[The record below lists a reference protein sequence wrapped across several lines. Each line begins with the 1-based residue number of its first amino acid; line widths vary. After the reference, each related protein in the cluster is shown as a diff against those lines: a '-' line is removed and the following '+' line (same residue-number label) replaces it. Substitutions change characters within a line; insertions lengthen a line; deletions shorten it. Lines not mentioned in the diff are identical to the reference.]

1 MLLISISLFG
11 ALLKSN
17 NENLEKALL
26 VGVSCVAKSEYLS
39 GFNNMQ
45 VFSMHNQE
53 YADKFGFTEDEVF
66 IILQYYNKSQ
76 VEEVKDWYYSYMAL
90 NGRIHLYNPWSIN
103 QHSNKDFKN
112 KTITLFQKGVVN
124 VEIMRDT
131 DYNLLSQ
138 YYFTMEIQC
147 WRCKFEK
154 ELPIMIMESLSY
166 FDVPDD
172 SAETNYHMLM
182 VGILSPVQYHEGC
195 FDVRIVPNTEKVI
208 YPVSI
213 LMEYKV
219 YNKNKKNKK
228 KNIDMDCE
236 L

>member
-1 MLLISISLFG
+1 MEKQSLFDTHFCKYSLSEGFECCNTWSEMKIKLFGMLAMLYKNHNYVYDKLDPYEKTCFSQICSKDKNCKHMYDALIDLSNISLFG

-53 YADKFGFTEDEVF
+53 YADKFGFTED
-66 IILQYYNKSQ
+66 
-76 VEEVKDWYYSYMAL
+76 
-90 NGRIHLYNPWSIN
+90 
-103 QHSNKDFKN
+103 
-112 KTITLFQKGVVN
+112 
-124 VEIMRDT
+124 
-131 DYNLLSQ
+131 
-138 YYFTMEIQC
+138 EIQC